1 MESRFLV
8 SKILYLLFCLTRESL
23 ILLSFFNERYSI
35 SFCVTKE
42 YSRES
47 SILAIFVFKIPAMR
61 FSKIGNICRVDQS
74 DIKLFVKEEI
84 NKIVGIVSSKFKS
97 NNNVSLGMDFTL
109 SIKERKSSRLFLNI
123 KLEKMIFLLSEI
135 SEEKSNRN
143 RNKINKK
150 YKERSVWY
158 FI

>member
-1 MESRFLV
+1 
-8 SKILYLLFCLTRESL
+8 
-23 ILLSFFNERYSI
+23 
-35 SFCVTKE
+35 
-42 YSRES
+42 
-47 SILAIFVFKIPAMR
+47 MR

-123 KLEKMIFLLSEI
+123 KLEKTIFLLSEI